1 MKKSNLSARLLP
13 ALFVAGALVFTGCSD
28 SDYDFGNID
37 STIGIGSDGL
47 QIPVSTTENI
57 KLGDILELE
66 ENGSVVEAANGD
78 YVFRQDGGNVAPVH
92 PFIDKI
98 VVWKKSEPIITPV
111 PVGIPFPTK
120 SKGVRRNDSYVGDI
134 SGVGYLVEFHY
145 RGEKPA
151 DVIEMKK
158 AELKAPVTLRLK
170 FDDNI
175 KRSIPKFQE
184 LSLTFPNYMELAD
197 NGSLMTPTVNGRKVV
212 FNDVP
217 TSKDLVV
224 KVNIK
229 AIDFKAKQE
238 YPGSSIKINGK
249 DVELDGFSY

>member
-1 MKKSNLSARLLP
+1 
-13 ALFVAGALVFTGCSD
+13 
-28 SDYDFGNID
+28 
-37 STIGIGSDGL
+37 
-47 QIPVSTTENI
+47 
-57 KLGDILELE
+57 
-66 ENGSVVEAANGD
+66 
-78 YVFRQDGGNVAPVH
+78 
-92 PFIDKI
+92 
-98 VVWKKSEPIITPV
+98 
-111 PVGIPFPTK
+111 
-120 SKGVRRNDSYVGDI
+120 
-134 SGVGYLVEFHY
+134 
-145 RGEKPA
+145 
-151 DVIEMKK
+151 MKK

-229 AIDFKAKQE
+229 TIDFKAKQE

-249 DVELDGFSY
+249 DVELDGFGVASCLAGFVDRFVGEGDV